1 MSQLKEETNAMLDL
15 FGFPKINSVAF
26 NTAWYNSTEQ
36 FKSNKY
42 KVVMVYDDILPN
54 YDHPPKPIRCI
65 NE

>member
-15 FGFPKINSVAF
+15 LGFPKI
-26 NTAWYNSTEQ
+26 TTTPYTTTWYNLKQ
-36 FKSNKY
+36 LKANKY
-42 KVVMVYDDILPN
+42 STFMLLDDILPN